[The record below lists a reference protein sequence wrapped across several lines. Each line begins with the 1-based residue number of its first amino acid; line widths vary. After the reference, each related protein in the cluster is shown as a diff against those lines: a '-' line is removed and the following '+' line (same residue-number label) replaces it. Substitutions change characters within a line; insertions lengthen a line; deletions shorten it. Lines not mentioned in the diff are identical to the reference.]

1 MNIQTAS
8 PHRSEIVNLQL
19 NQEKSNGV
27 SMRVRLREILPRHKL
42 LISTIVVAIILI
54 LGALIVAG
62 RSGKSAQASPRPLD
76 VEVIKVE
83 QQDVPIY
90 SEWIGTT
97 DGMVNAEIKAQVT
110 GYLLRQDYKEGSFVK
125 KGQLLFEIDP
135 RPFQAALD
143 QANGQ
148 VAQFQGQLEQAVSQV
163 TQSEAQVG
171 QANSQLLQV
180 QAQLAQAHANQ
191 VKTQLDENKYAPLA
205 EQKAVTQQ
213 DYDNALQTNV
223 VAKAQVE
230 AAKAGVETARAQ
242 VRAATAQIGAPK
254 ATMAKANGQIENARA
269 IVRTAELNLS
279 FTRILSPIDG
289 VVGIA
294 QAQVGN
300 LISTTSSPLTT
311 VSTVDPIKVYFT
323 LNEQAYLNFTKHNL
337 IDAQQGANVAQLE
350 LELILADGTTYPQK
364 GSFFFADRQV
374 DPKTGAIRM
383 AGVFPN
389 PGNVLRPGQYGRVR
403 AVTST
408 KGEALLVPQR
418 AVTELQGSFQVAVV
432 GADNKIELR
441 PVKVSDRTGTMW
453 IIEDGL
459 KPGETVVAEGTQ
471 KVRPGAVVNPKP
483 YVSGTA
489 EKKSS

>member
-1 MNIQTAS
+1 MVELMVVMPVALKNILS
-8 PHRSEIVNLQL
+8 KP
-19 NQEKSNGV
+19 
-27 SMRVRLREILPRHKL
+27 KL
-42 LISTIVVAIILI
+42 LVPTIIVAIGMI
-54 LGALIVAG
+54 LGVVILAV
-62 RSGKSAQASPRPLD
+62 RSDKPAQAAPPPID
-76 VEVIKVE
+76 VQVVKVE
-83 QQDVPIY
+83 QKDVPVY
-90 SEWIGTT
+90 NGWIGTT
-97 DGMVNAEIKAQVT
+97 EGMVNADIRPQVS

-135 RPFQAALD
+135 RPLQAALD
-143 QANGQ
+143 QAEGQ
-148 VAQFQGQLEQAVSQV
+148 VAQFQGQLEQATSQV
-163 TQSEAQVG
+163 AQAEAQVS
-171 QANSQLLQV
+171 QANSQLLQS
-180 QAQLAQAHANQ
+180 QAQLAQAQANQ
-191 VKTQLDENKYAPLA
+191 VKTQLDVNKYAPLA

-213 DYDNALQTNV
+213 DYDNAAQSNL

-242 VRAATAQIGAPK
+242 LRAATAQIG
-254 ATMAKANGQIENARA
+254 TAKAAIATAKGQVENAQA
-269 IVRTAELNLS
+269 TVKTAQLNLG

-289 VVGIA
+289 VAGIA

-300 LISTTSSPLTT
+300 LISTTSAPLTT

-337 IDAQQGANVAQLE
+337 IDAQQGSNVAQLE
-350 LELILADGTTYPQK
+350 LELILADGTNYPQK

-403 AVTST
+403 AVTNT
-408 KGEALLVPQR
+408 KEEALLVPQR

-432 GADNKIELR
+432 GRDNKIEIR
-441 PVKVSDRTGTMW
+441 TVKVGDHSGAMW

-471 KVRPGAVVNPKP
+471 KVRPGAVVNPQP
-483 YVSGTA
+483 FA
-489 EKKSS
+489 SSVGQQK

>member
-1 MNIQTAS
+1 MRAG
-8 PHRSEIVNLQL
+8 LQ
-19 NQEKSNGV
+19 
-27 SMRVRLREILPRHKL
+27 EILRKRKL
-42 LISTIVVAIILI
+42 IISTFVVAVVLI

-62 RSGKSAQASPRPLD
+62 RSSKPSKAAPRPLD
-76 VEVIKVE
+76 VEVVKVE
-83 QQDVPIY
+83 QRDVPIY
-90 SEWIGTT
+90 TEWIGTT
-97 DGMVNAEIKAQVT
+97 DGMVNADIKAQVT

-135 RPFQAALD
+135 RPFQAVLD

-163 TQSEAQVG
+163 TQAEAQVG
-171 QANSQLLQV
+171 QANSQLLQA
-180 QAQLAQAHANQ
+180 QAQLAQAEANQ
-191 VKTQLDENKYAPLA
+191 VKTQLDVNKYAPLA

-213 DYDNALQTNV
+213 DYDNAAQSNL

-242 VRAATAQIGAPK
+242 LRAANAQIG
-254 ATMAKANGQIENARA
+254 TAKAAIATAKGQVENARA
-269 IVRTAELNLS
+269 TVNTAQLNLG
-279 FTRILSPIDG
+279 FTRVVSPIDG
-289 VVGIA
+289 VAGIA

-300 LISTTSSPLTT
+300 LITTTSSPLTT

-323 LNEQAYLNFTKHNL
+323 LNEREYLNFTKRNL
-337 IDAQQGANVAQLE
+337 IDAQQGASVAQLE

-374 DPKTGAIRM
+374 DPKTGAIRL

-389 PGNVLRPGQYGRVR
+389 QGNVLRPGQYGRVR

-408 KGEALLVPQR
+408 KEEALLVPQR

-432 GADNKIELR
+432 GGDNKIEIR
-441 PVKVSDRTGTMW
+441 TVKVSDRTGTMW

-471 KVRPGAVVNPKP
+471 KVGPGAVVNAKP
-483 YVSGTA
+483 FA
-489 EKKSS
+489 SSAGQRK